1 VAYVFR
7 FADRAAYVSPAS
19 TITMRRREVLATIG
33 ATLLGG
39 CSAAGSSNSEDGEFD
54 VGMTAVAFD
63 PAGVTVS
70 VGETVVWRNTSTR
83 AHSVTAYGD
92 ALPDGAAY
100 FASGGFESESAARD
114 GWANGL
120 QGNIDSGED
129 YTHRFG
135 VPGTYEYFC
144 IPHERSGMVG
154 RVVVKE

>member
-1 VAYVFR
+1 
-7 FADRAAYVSPAS
+7 
-19 TITMRRREVLATIG
+19 MRRREALAAIG
-33 ATLLGG
+33 AALLGG
-39 CSAAGSSNSEDGEFD
+39 CAAAGSPDGGDGEFD

-63 PAGVTVS
+63 PAAVTVS

-83 AHSVTAYGD
+83 AHSVTAYED

-120 QGNIDSGED
+120 QGNIDSGND
-129 YTHRFG
+129 YTHRFE
-135 VPGTYEYFC
+135 VPGTYEYLC

-154 RVVVKE
+154 RVVVEE